1 MNDDELFFVSIY
13 IEAVKKK
20 KALER
25 KKAANSG
32 KTDGM

>member
-1 MNDDELFFVSIY
+1 MSDDELFFIITY

-25 KKAANSG
+25 KEEIPG
-32 KTDGM
+32 KDT